1 MGQENLILIGKF
13 QPREVGNSRQNSGAS
28 KFLYLDRN
36 THLFISSQQPL
47 HAKMNGPLA
56 NMQQGGSA
64 EMGDAQTQ
72 AAVKSVR
79 PPPIC
84 SHPIIFGFEAG

>member
-1 MGQENLILIGKF
+1 MGDF
-13 QPREVGNSRQNSGAS
+13 QPREVGNLWQNSCAS
-28 KFLYLDRN
+28 KFL
-36 THLFISSQQPL
+36 FILTGTTIFSSQVNNRL

-79 PPPIC
+79 YPPIC
-84 SHPIIFGFEAG
+84 SLVR